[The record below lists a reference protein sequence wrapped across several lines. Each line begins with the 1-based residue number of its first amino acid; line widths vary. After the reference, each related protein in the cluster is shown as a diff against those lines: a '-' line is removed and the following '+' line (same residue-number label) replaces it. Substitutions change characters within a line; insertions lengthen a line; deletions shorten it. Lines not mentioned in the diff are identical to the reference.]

1 MAGTSV
7 QLRRLLGRGTF
18 SSTVTAYLYA
28 GVISAGPLVLSI
40 LGILLV
46 GLLSLSTVQHTE
58 QLVQF
63 QVSVTYLIA
72 VSLIITGLVQL
83 AFTRYVSDR
92 IFEGKLDE
100 VLPNYHAVSLLT
112 TAVTG
117 MVGVLIVWMLFD
129 GLPFLYRLLMV
140 MAFVI
145 ISNTWVAT
153 TFLASVKQYRSILLA
168 FFLGYGLTVL
178 GAVWLA
184 KHGLNG
190 LLGGFVAGQAVLL
203 MMLNG
208 TIHRRFR
215 STQHL
220 AWDVLNYRRAYPV
233 LIVVG
238 FLFNLGVWLDKFMF
252 WFAPT
257 GTNIIGPLRAS
268 VIYDIPIF
276 ISYLCIIPG
285 IAVFLLRMETDFAD
299 HYNNYYGAVR
309 DGGTLDDIR
318 RSRDEMVYSARS
330 ALYEILKIQT
340 VVALLIY
347 GFGERVLEFIG
358 ISTLYLPLL
367 RIDVVAASLQILF
380 LGLLN
385 IFFYL
390 DKRRLVLGLT
400 SLFVLLN
407 GTLTWATLRLSP
419 STYGYGFVAA
429 LLITVVLGVYLLDR
443 HFEAL
448 EYDTYMAQGSG

>member
-1 MAGTSV
+1 MSGISL
-7 QLRRLLGRGTF
+7 QLRRLLSPGTLG
-18 SSTVTAYLYA
+18 STVTAYLYA

-40 LGILLV
+40 VGILLV
-46 GLLSLSTVQHTE
+46 GLLSLSAVQRPE

-72 VSLIITGLVQL
+72 VSLIVTGLVQL

-92 IFEGKLDE
+92 VFERQLDQI
-100 VLPNYHAVSLLT
+100 LSSYHAISLLT

-117 MVGVLIVWMLFD
+117 LMGVLISWAYFD
-129 GLPFLYRLLMV
+129 GLSLVYRLLMV

-145 ISNTWVAT
+145 LSNTWVAT
-153 TFLASVKQYRSILLA
+153 TFLASIKQYGAILLA

-178 GAVWLA
+178 GAVWFA
-184 KHGLNG
+184 QHGLNG
-190 LLGGFVAGQAVLL
+190 LLAGFVAGQAILL
-203 MMLNG
+203 MVLNG
-208 TIHRRFR
+208 SIHRRFR
-215 STQHL
+215 STHYVSWQML
-220 AWDVLNYRRAYPV
+220 DYRRAYPI
-233 LIVVG
+233 LIAVG

-257 GTNIIGPLRAS
+257 GANIIGPLRAS

-299 HYNNYYGAVR
+299 HYNDYYGAVR

-318 RSRDEMVYSARS
+318 RSRDEMVYSARA

-340 VVALLIY
+340 VVALLVY
-347 GFGERVLEFIG
+347 GFGGRLLEYIG
-358 ISTLYLPLL
+358 ISPLYLPLL
-367 RIDVVAASLQILF
+367 RIDVVAASLQIVF
-380 LGLLN
+380 LGVLN

-390 DKRRLVLGLT
+390 DKRRLVLVLT
-400 SLFVLLN
+400 SLFVVLN
-407 GTLTWATLRLSP
+407 GTLTWTTLELGP
-419 STYGYGFVAA
+419 SAYGYGFVVA
-429 LLITVVLGVYLLDR
+429 LLITVVLGLYLLDR

-448 EYDTYMAQGSG
+448 EYDTYMAQGKG

>member
-1 MAGTSV
+1 MSGTSF
-7 QLRRLLGRGTF
+7 QLRRLLGRGTL

-46 GLLSLSTVQHTE
+46 GLLSLSTVRRPE

-92 IFEGKLDE
+92 MFERQLDE
-100 VLPNYHAVSLLT
+100 ILPSYHAISLLT

-117 MVGVLIVWMLFD
+117 LLGVLIAWKFFG
-129 GLPFLYRLLMV
+129 GLPILYRLLMV

-145 ISNTWVAT
+145 LSNTWVAT
-153 TFLASVKQYRSILLA
+153 TFLASIKQYRSILLA

-178 GAVWLA
+178 GAVWFA

-190 LLGGFVAGQAVLL
+190 LLTGFVAGQAILL
-203 MMLNG
+203 MVLNG
-208 TIHRRFR
+208 AIHRRFR
-215 STQHL
+215 SKRYL
-220 AWDVLNYRRAYPV
+220 SWDMFDYRRAYPI
-233 LIVVG
+233 LIGVG

-299 HYNNYYGAVR
+299 HYNDYYGAVR
-309 DGGTLDDIR
+309 DGGTLNDIR
-318 RSRDEMVYSARS
+318 RSRDEMVCSARA

-340 VVALLIY
+340 VVALLVY
-347 GFGERVLEFIG
+347 AFGEGMLELIG
-358 ISTLYLPLL
+358 ISPLYLPLL

-390 DKRRLVLGLT
+390 DKRRLVLVLT

-407 GTLTWATLRLSP
+407 GTLTWMTLRLGP

-429 LLITVVLGVYLLDR
+429 LLITVMLGVYLLNR

-448 EYDTYMAQGSG
+448 EYDTYMAQGGG

>member
-1 MAGTSV
+1 MAGTSF
-7 QLRRLLGRGTF
+7 QLRRLLGRGTL

-46 GLLSLSTVQHTE
+46 GLLSLSTVQRTE

-92 IFEGKLDE
+92 MFERRLDQI
-100 VLPNYHAVSLLT
+100 LPSYHAISLLM

-117 MVGVLIVWMLFD
+117 ALGVLIAWAFFG
-129 GLPFLYRLLMV
+129 GLPMLYRLLMV

-145 ISNTWVAT
+145 LSNTWVAT
-153 TFLASVKQYRSILLA
+153 TFLASIKQYRSILLA

-178 GAVWLA
+178 GAVWFA

-190 LLGGFVAGQAVLL
+190 LLAGFVAGQAILL
-203 MMLNG
+203 IVLNG
-208 TIHRRFR
+208 AIHRRFR
-215 STQHL
+215 SKHYL
-220 AWDVLNYRRAYPV
+220 SWDMLHYRRAYPI
-233 LIVVG
+233 LIGVG

-252 WFAPT
+252 WFAAT
-257 GTNIIGPLRAS
+257 GTDIIGPLRAS

-299 HYNNYYGAVR
+299 HYNDYYGAVR
-309 DGGTLDDIR
+309 GGGTLDDIR
-318 RSRDEMVYSARS
+318 RSRDEMVCSARA

-340 VVALLIY
+340 VVALLVY
-347 GFGERVLEFIG
+347 AFGERLLEFIG
-358 ISTLYLPLL
+358 ISPLYLPLL

-390 DKRRLVLGLT
+390 DKRRLVLVLT
-400 SLFVLLN
+400 SIFVLLN
-407 GTLTWATLRLSP
+407 GTLTWMTLRLGP
-419 STYGYGFVAA
+419 SAYGYGFVAA
-429 LLITVVLGVYLLDR
+429 LVVTVVLGVYLLDR

-448 EYDTYMAQGSG
+448 EYDTYMAQGRG